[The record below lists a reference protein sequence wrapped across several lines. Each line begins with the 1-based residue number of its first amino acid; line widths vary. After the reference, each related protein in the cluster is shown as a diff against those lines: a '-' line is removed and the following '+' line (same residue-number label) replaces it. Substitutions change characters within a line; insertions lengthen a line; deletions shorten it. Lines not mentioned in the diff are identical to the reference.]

1 MVDYNIVCS
10 VFDHTFSYESSCESH
25 CYQYCGYDFVYGYC
39 CPYGSYYSS
48 YTGPWWISIIVIAF
62 FIIFGLGVWQ
72 TIVRRKRM
80 IQMMGGQNAVIVKGA
95 GYGGTQVI
103 TMQQPAMQQ
112 TRMQPV
118 QYQQQQQMYQQQ
130 PQQMYQQQQ
139 PQQMFQQP
147 QPVVAQQ
154 SMNQMPQMPTM
165 PHNAQINM
173 PAVM

>member
-1 MVDYNIVCS
+1 MSCS
-10 VFDHTFSYESSCESH
+10 IFDHFSTTSSYCESH

-39 CPYGSYYSS
+39 CPQGSYYSS

-139 PQQMFQQP
+139 PQQMFQ
-147 QPVVAQQ
+147 PVVAQQ

-165 PHNAQINM
+165 PQNAQINM